1 LYVEE
6 GRSWTKKGSVF
17 QALKLSGAF
26 LFLVSGI
33 FGAFQLMPRSG

>member
-1 LYVEE
+1 VEE
-6 GRSWTKKGSVF
+6 GRSWKKGSVF
-17 QALKLSGAF
+17 QALKLSGAFF